1 MNASES
7 VCGWTVKAAT
17 RTVWQSFYRMWT
29 KKKKDWSAEI
39 ENNQTD
45 ERSQD
50 EGLQYLY
57 FKHKF
62 YPENGYVCLTIFMI
76 IL

>member
-1 MNASES
+1 MAVILQDVDQE
-7 VCGWTVKAAT
+7 
-17 RTVWQSFYRMWT
+17 R
-29 KKKKDWSAEI
+29 KDWSAEI

-45 ERSQD
+45 EKEAKMKD
-50 EGLQYLY
+50 FNLY

-62 YPENGYVCLTIFMI
+62 YPENGMFAPYYFMI

>member
-1 MNASES
+1 
-7 VCGWTVKAAT
+7 
-17 RTVWQSFYRMWT
+17 MWT
-29 KKKKDWSAEI
+29 TENKDWSAET

-45 ERSQD
+45 EKEAKMKD
-50 EGLQYLY
+50 CNIFF

-62 YPENGYVCLTIFMI
+62 YPENGYVHALTIFII